1 MIGSAPLCWSSILDE
16 LGPPSS
22 TWTVSSRERLQSTPA
37 LGNGCLM
44 SSLPGKRRKQVL
56 HSCPSTS
63 RLTINAMSMANR
75 GWRVCLSFLAA
86 RDINLP
92 MGDFGES
99 AEQETVWKP
108 SAASVYF
115 QRRSQF
121 LRDATSGVQAARA
134 GGFGLVVG
142 VGQAGHAADLL
153 KSGADYVVA
162 DLSDVR
168 LERRITSA

>member
-1 MIGSAPLCWSSILDE
+1 MLVIDLGRFGASIFDLD
-16 LGPPSS
+16 GVITRTASVHARA
-22 TWTVSSRERLQSTPA
+22 WKRLFDEFLARQAAQTGTPFVPFN
-37 LGNGCLM
+37 LETDYQRYVD
-44 SSLPGKRRKQVL
+44 GK
-56 HSCPSTS
+56 P
-63 RLTINAMSMANR
+63 
-75 GWRVCLSFLAA
+75 RVAGVLSFLAA

>member
-1 MIGSAPLCWSSILDE
+1 MLVIDLGRFGAFIFDLD
-16 LGPPSS
+16 GVITRTASVHARA
-22 TWTVSSRERLQSTPA
+22 WKRLFDEFLARQAAQTGTPFVPFN
-37 LGNGCLM
+37 LETDYQRYVD
-44 SSLPGKRRKQVL
+44 GK
-56 HSCPSTS
+56 P
-63 RLTINAMSMANR
+63 
-75 GWRVCLSFLAA
+75 RVAGVLSFLAA

-162 DLSDVR
+162 DPSDVR

>member
-1 MIGSAPLCWSSILDE
+1 MLVIDLGRFGASIFDLD
-16 LGPPSS
+16 GVITRTASVHARA
-22 TWTVSSRERLQSTPA
+22 WKRLFDE
-37 LGNGCLM
+37 
-44 SSLPGKRRKQVL
+44 
-56 HSCPSTS
+56 
-63 RLTINAMSMANR
+63 
-75 GWRVCLSFLAA
+75 FLARQA
-86 RDINLP
+86 AQTGTPFVPFNLETDYQRYVDGKP
-92 MGDFGES
+92 RVAGVPEFSCRPGYQLAHGGFWGIGGTGNRLE
-99 AEQETVWKP
+99 AERRP
-108 SAASVYF
+108 VYF